1 MTQTPIAQLDF
12 DTVKGNLKT
21 YLKGQAQFKDY
32 DFSGSNMSVLLDV
45 LAYNT
50 YYNNFYTN
58 MTYAEMFLDSAQLR
72 ESVVSHAKEL
82 NYLPASSRSSQAIV
96 QVELIDMV
104 ETPTFVT
111 IPKYTRVSGKPVTG
125 NKVYTFLTDESYTI
139 IPKDGRY
146 CINGVRVFEG
156 KKVEE
161 AFRVTGIPSQKFRIT
176 NSNVDTAS
184 IVMSVRESTEI
195 GAKSEEYVM
204 RTSILGVKSKDK
216 VFYIQPSGEDT
227 YEIHFGQN
235 AFGVMPPT
243 NSIVDISYR
252 INNEDK
258 PNGIDRFIA
267 QKIGGYKAQV
277 TTIMPSEGGSAPE
290 SIESIRFFAPKSIQ
304 IQDRA
309 VTESDYEILLRNEF
323 PEIQAV
329 SVYGGEEL
337 NPPQYGRVVVS
348 VDVYNAEGVS
358 ENNKSKFRSYLSQRC
373 PITIQPIVVSPEFIH
388 VKVDTKV
395 SYNTKTTEKSEA
407 DITQIVEN
415 AIVQFSNDNL
425 ADFRKT
431 FRFSRLVSAIDNSDE
446 NILSNVTDVR
456 AVIEI
461 NPITKEVSN
470 YDIKFRN
477 QLIADHSLDS
487 DESAVTHIPAVK
499 STSFTYKG
507 TRGYFQDDGKGVL
520 NIIRIQD
527 GKFVY
532 IERDVGT
539 VDYIDGR
546 VIIRNIVID
555 SYTGS
560 ALAITA
566 KLESDDIFTPKEKI
580 ISIRESDINIT
591 VLGVRE

>member
-146 CINGVRVFEG
+146 CINDVRVFEG

-477 QLIADHSLDS
+477 QLIADHSLDG

-546 VIIRNIVID
+546 VIIRNIEID

>member
-546 VIIRNIVID
+546 VIIRNIEID

>member
-184 IVMSVRESTEI
+184 IVMSVRESAEI

-267 QKIGGYKAQV
+267 QKIGGYNAQV

-546 VIIRNIVID
+546 VIIRNIEID

>member
-267 QKIGGYKAQV
+267 QKIGGYNAQV

-546 VIIRNIVID
+546 VIIRNIEID

>member
-12 DTVKGNLKT
+12 DTVKENLKT

-32 DFSGSNMSVLLDV
+32 DFAGSNMSVLLDV

-72 ESVVSHAKEL
+72 ESVISHAKEL

-96 QVELIDMV
+96 QVELVDMV

-111 IPKYTRVSGKPVTG
+111 IPKYARVSGKPATG

-146 CINGVRVFEG
+146 CVNGVRVFEG

-184 IVMSVRESTEI
+184 IVMAVRESAEV

-235 AFGVMPPT
+235 AFGVMPPA
-243 NSIVDISYR
+243 NSIVDITYR

-258 PNGIDRFIA
+258 PNGIDRFIT
-267 QKIGGYKAQV
+267 QRIGGYKAQV

-290 SIESIRFFAPKSIQ
+290 GIESIRFFAPKSIQ

-337 NPPQYGRVVVS
+337 NPPQYGRVVVA

-358 ENNKSKFRSYLSQRC
+358 ANNKAKFRSYLAQRC

-388 VKVDTKV
+388 VRVDTKV
-395 SYNTKTTEKSEA
+395 AYNTKTTEKTEA

-415 AIVQFSNDNL
+415 AILQFSDDNL
-425 ADFRKT
+425 SDFRKT
-431 FRFSRLVSAIDNSDE
+431 FRFSRLVSAIDNSDK

-461 NPITKEVSN
+461 NPLPKLISS

-477 QLIADHSLDS
+477 QLMGDHPLDS
-487 DESAVTHIPAVK
+487 SESAINHIPAIR
-499 STSFTYKG
+499 STAFTYKG

-520 NIIRIQD
+520 NIIRTQD

-539 VDYIDGR
+539 VDYTEGR
-546 VIIRNIVID
+546 VIIRNIEID
-555 SYTGS
+555 RYSGP

-566 KLESDDIFTPKEKI
+566 KLESDDIFTPKERI
-580 ISIRESDINIT
+580 ISIRENDINIS

>member
-96 QVELIDMV
+96 QVELIDMI

-267 QKIGGYKAQV
+267 QKIGGYNAQV

-546 VIIRNIVID
+546 VIIRNIEID

>member
-184 IVMSVRESTEI
+184 IVMSVRESAEI

-267 QKIGGYKAQV
+267 QKIGGYNAQV

>member
-12 DTVKGNLKT
+12 DTVKENLKT

-32 DFSGSNMSVLLDV
+32 DFAGSNMSVLLDV

-72 ESVVSHAKEL
+72 ESVISHAKEL

-96 QVELIDMV
+96 QVELVDMV

-111 IPKYTRVSGKPVTG
+111 IPKYARVSGKPATG

-146 CINGVRVFEG
+146 CVNGVRVFEG

-184 IVMSVRESTEI
+184 IAMTVRESAEI

-235 AFGVMPPT
+235 AFGVMPPA
-243 NSIVDISYR
+243 NSIVDITYR

-258 PNGIDRFIA
+258 PNGIDRFIT
-267 QKIGGYKAQV
+267 QRIGGYKAQV

-290 SIESIRFFAPKSIQ
+290 GIESIRFFAPKSIQ

-337 NPPQYGRVVVS
+337 NPPQYGRVVVA
-348 VDVYNAEGVS
+348 VDVYKAEGVS
-358 ENNKSKFRSYLSQRC
+358 ANNKAKFKSYL
-373 PITIQPIVVSPEFIH
+373 
-388 VKVDTKV
+388 
-395 SYNTKTTEKSEA
+395 A
-407 DITQIVEN
+407 
-415 AIVQFSNDNL
+415 
-425 ADFRKT
+425 
-431 FRFSRLVSAIDNSDE
+431 
-446 NILSNVTDVR
+446 
-456 AVIEI
+456 
-461 NPITKEVSN
+461 
-470 YDIKFRN
+470 
-477 QLIADHSLDS
+477 
-487 DESAVTHIPAVK
+487 
-499 STSFTYKG
+499 
-507 TRGYFQDDGKGVL
+507 
-520 NIIRIQD
+520 
-527 GKFVY
+527 
-532 IERDVGT
+532 
-539 VDYIDGR
+539 
-546 VIIRNIVID
+546 
-555 SYTGS
+555 
-560 ALAITA
+560 
-566 KLESDDIFTPKEKI
+566 
-580 ISIRESDINIT
+580 
-591 VLGVRE
+591 